1 VEYSWNILKDL
12 TKKDKLEIRQTNK
25 LSTQMNYL
33 KNGTRIEEKSEKEVL
48 KHEAYSTHCNSAKWK
63 KESTWN

>member
-12 TKKDKLEIRQTNK
+12 TNKDKLEIRQTNK

-33 KNGTRIEEKSEKEVL
+33 KNDTRIEEKIWKR
-48 KHEAYSTHCNSAKWK
+48 SAQ
-63 KESTWN
+63 TW

>member
-12 TKKDKLEIRQTNK
+12 TNKDKLEIRQTNK

-33 KNGTRIEEKSEKEVL
+33 KNDTRIEEKIWKR
-48 KHEAYSTHCNSAKWK
+48 SAQ
-63 KESTWN
+63 TWSL